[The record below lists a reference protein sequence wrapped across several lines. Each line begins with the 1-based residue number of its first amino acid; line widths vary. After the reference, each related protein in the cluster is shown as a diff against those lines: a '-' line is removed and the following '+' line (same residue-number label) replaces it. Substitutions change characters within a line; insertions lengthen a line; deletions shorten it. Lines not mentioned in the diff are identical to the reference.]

1 MLNNSENQQHLSN
14 AFDIEEVIY
23 KFIDIIEPSLKLRAL
38 LALTLYGYNNL
49 ENQSTL
55 KRTNAILYDSF
66 RPFIETSNSVHA
78 TMACFQVRQSFSLD
92 KSKSTSSDR
101 LFT

>member
-1 MLNNSENQQHLSN
+1 MLNNGQNQQHLSH

-23 KFIDIIEPSLKLRAL
+23 KFIDIIEPNLKLRAL
-38 LALTLYGYNNL
+38 LALTLYGYNSL

-55 KRTNAILYDSF
+55 RRTNAILYDSF
-66 RPFIETSNSVHA
+66 KPFMESSNSAHVA
-78 TMACFQVRQSFSLD
+78 MACFQVRPFFYLD
-92 KSKSTSSDR
+92 KSKSTASDR